1 MPGPLLTEF
10 PPDPV
15 RFRVI
20 RECTERYDVGSP
32 DAEWPN
38 NIISNRAVVYRSG
51 KIARKGDLVVH
62 AVDPE
67 ELKRCQRL
75 AVDAEVL
82 MERTSVGM
90 GSESGDGFQAF
101 YIAANVGD
109 PIPEAID
116 STLIRDRFGGTLFPL
131 VSVTVEP
138 LDEST
143 AWFTNVVENLAG
155 YDEPLREEMLE
166 PWRMMIDWFRTAPE
180 LVTSSF
186 VTIGNPQ
193 DFEGVTANEY
203 PAGTVIPGSV
213 FPRLVLGLTRA
224 GSLVGLFGYCVKT

>member
-1 MPGPLLTEF
+1 MPGPLLTDF
-10 PPDPV
+10 SPDPV

-20 RECTERYDVGSP
+20 RECTESYDVGSL

-38 NIISNRAVVYRSG
+38 NVISNRAVVYRSG
-51 KIARKGDLVVH
+51 KIARRGDRVVH
-62 AVDPE
+62 AVDPD
-67 ELKRCQRL
+67 ELKRCQRI

-82 MERTSVGM
+82 MERTPVGM

-109 PIPEAID
+109 PIPEVID
-116 STLIRDRFGGTLFPL
+116 STLIRDKFGGTLFPL

-138 LDEST
+138 LAEST
-143 AWFTNVVENLAG
+143 AWFSNVVEDLDG
-155 YDEPLREEMLE
+155 YEDTLREERLE
-166 PWRMMIDWFRTAPE
+166 PWRMMIQRFRESPE

-193 DFEGVTANEY
+193 DFEGVRANEY

-224 GSLVGLFGYCVKT
+224 GSLAGLFGYCVKT